1 MIRLF
6 FLKKRL
12 LLGQTLHNLPRTN
25 YDSRDPVVDDFV
37 CIGIFAITST
47 SRREQFEFHAQAE
60 YKNFSRNASM
70 KMLVLTRRQ
79 DGFRRIK
86 LLPLSPIIVQRL
98 VHCQW
103 QTRKSSALSEINNL
117 NAESEEAEVSR
128 NSTFPK
134 RVDSLWKVGANVSV
148 DGGIENAVTNAAS
161 IGSVMNSC
169 TLVIKTFDSL
179 AAFIRAN
186 SFSFFLQ
193 SRRYSRISQSI
204 SEFKERMKQYG
215 YANNMVLPS
224 SKHHH
229 LGNPDMFVLAPS
241 SHF

>member
-1 MIRLF
+1 
-6 FLKKRL
+6 
-12 LLGQTLHNLPRTN
+12 
-25 YDSRDPVVDDFV
+25 
-37 CIGIFAITST
+37 
-47 SRREQFEFHAQAE
+47 
-60 YKNFSRNASM
+60 
-70 KMLVLTRRQ
+70 MLVLDRLQ
-79 DGFRRIK
+79 DGFRRMES
-86 LLPLSPIIVQRL
+86 LLSSPNTVQRM

-103 QTRKSSALSEINNL
+103 QTRKSSALSEINN
-117 NAESEEAEVSR
+117 AESRGEAEVSHD
-128 NSTFPK
+128 STFPK

-169 TLVIKTFDSL
+169 TFVIKTFDLL
-179 AAFIRAN
+179 ATFIRAN

-193 SRRYSRISQSI
+193 SRRQSRISQSI